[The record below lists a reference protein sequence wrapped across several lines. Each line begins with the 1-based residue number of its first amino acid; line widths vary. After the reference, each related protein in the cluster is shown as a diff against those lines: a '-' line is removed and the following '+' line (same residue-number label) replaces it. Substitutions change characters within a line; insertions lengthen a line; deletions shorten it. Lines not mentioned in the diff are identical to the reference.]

1 MADGIDIRIKRAV
14 YLDPKTDLPK
24 EEIANYRLLYGEM
37 IYLIDKDF
45 LVIGKKENRVFLV
58 NGKSRK
64 VARPKIKN
72 VKHVQSVLSGEMKS
86 LAERIND
93 GVCTGNERVR
103 RELKTAVQIK
113 TGGNVLCRKTT

>member
-1 MADGIDIRIKRAV
+1 MGKEI
-14 YLDPKTDLPK
+14 YTGDLVLSLSGRDK
-24 EEIANYRLLYGEM
+24 GE
-37 IYLIDKDF
+37 YF
-45 LVIGKKENRVFLV
+45 LVTDIKDNRVYLV

-64 VARPKIKN
+64 VNNPKIKN
-72 VKHVQSVLSGEMKS
+72 VKHVQSVLSGELKS

-103 RELKTAVQIK
+103 REIKTAVQIK

>member
-1 MADGIDIRIKRAV
+1 MG
-14 YLDPKTDLPK
+14 K
-24 EEIANYRLLYGEM
+24 EIYTGDVVISLAGRDKGE
-37 IYLIDKDF
+37 YF

-64 VARPKIKN
+64 VTRPKIKN
-72 VKHVQSVLSGEMKS
+72 VKHVQSVLSEELKS

-93 GVCTGNERVR
+93 GFCTGNERVR
-103 RELKTAVQIK
+103 REIKTAVQIK